1 MPNSS
6 ENLSKKPVILCLSGH
21 DPSGG
26 AGIQADIEVLQHFN
40 CHACTII
47 TCLTVQD
54 SSTVKRLIPLNGK
67 DIVEQAAVL
76 FKDMPI
82 AAIKIGL
89 TGSIAAIDAIHR
101 ILALQPN
108 IPVIFDP
115 VLASGDG
122 TSLANREL
130 INAIVR
136 QLLPLTT
143 VLTPNTVEAA
153 QLSGLPNNSTPEQLG
168 LALLHQGVEYLLLTG
183 GHSPGSV
190 LNNHLFSKNN
200 KLASYE
206 WQRQAGDFHGTGC
219 ALASAIAAL
228 IANNH
233 TIPEA
238 IDLAQHYVDQTIRQA
253 QQLGKGQAFLHHSS
267 I

>member
-1 MPNSS
+1 LQNPS

-54 SSTVKRLIPLNGK
+54 SSTVKRLIPLNGE

-89 TGSIAAIDAIHR
+89 TGSIAAIDAIRR

-122 TSLANREL
+122 TSLANT
-130 INAIVR
+130 N
-136 QLLPLTT
+136 
-143 VLTPNTVEAA
+143 
-153 QLSGLPNNSTPEQLG
+153 
-168 LALLHQGVEYLLLTG
+168 
-183 GHSPGSV
+183 
-190 LNNHLFSKNN
+190 
-200 KLASYE
+200 
-206 WQRQAGDFHGTGC
+206 
-219 ALASAIAAL
+219 
-228 IANNH
+228 
-233 TIPEA
+233 
-238 IDLAQHYVDQTIRQA
+238 
-253 QQLGKGQAFLHHSS
+253 
-267 I
+267 